1 MAYSL
6 RVQSTLERKTRNIN
20 KWRRV
25 RPYVDWLHVADPVQA
40 ATAVVSQSVE
50 VWRFHHIQ
58 KIPFSPSSQP
68 LAPIIFSL
76 GVYTLES
83 LKDIYEA
90 KSLPKDLKARVGW
103 FHVSA
108 LALPLASC
116 DHRKHE
122 CLFEYPFASPSEQ
135 D

>member
-1 MAYSL
+1 MACSL

-25 RPYVDWLHVADPVQA
+25 RLYVDWLHVADSGQA
-40 ATAVVSQSVE
+40 AIAVVSQSVE

-58 KIPFSPSSQP
+58 KVPFSPSSQP

-83 LKDIYEA
+83 LKDTYEA
-90 KSLPKDLKARVGW
+90 KSLPKDLKR
-103 FHVSA
+103 
-108 LALPLASC
+108 
-116 DHRKHE
+116 
-122 CLFEYPFASPSEQ
+122 
-135 D
+135 